1 MALQI
6 SPATPVRRPEAAA
19 RRGTALGA
27 ALLAMSLGAPA
38 VSGQQFRAGTELVL
52 VDVVATRAD
61 GNLARDLSVDDFE
74 IFEDGR
80 PQVVRQF
87 QIVDLERVS
96 ERSADPPGV
105 FSNTGEPGAVFAMVL
120 DDMMIDARHTP
131 LVRQWA
137 RRFITEH
144 VQPED
149 YLAVVRSGGDSGLML
164 TTDHALV
171 EPVIGRVAGRRGGSE
186 PGQITGAP
194 TDDIPLPGDD
204 TPTLADFT
212 ELGLLEPGGEARIQ
226 AEQSLVMLQRVVEY
240 LAPIPGRR
248 KAVLLFSQ
256 GVMFDLEALA
266 NDETTRTFDGMR
278 RLLAAAREGNVAIYT
293 VDPRGLRGSTE
304 PSIGETAL
312 PVTGDAGLDTLRDLA
327 SATGGR
333 AVVSTNELSEA
344 FDRITREN
352 RFYYLLGYEPASSVS
367 ARARRIEVR
376 TRAAGVSLL
385 HRRAYAPT
393 PAASRPAAR
402 TVVASPLPHGGVPV
416 ALAPTL
422 FPDPS
427 GGASL
432 AVPFELG
439 ASLTDGTAVDYSLVA
454 IDGRGRQVAGTK
466 GTLQASDGAARGLAR
481 LTIAP
486 GRYQLRLV
494 AEIAALVQEGVAFA
508 NVEIPPAGAEFPTC
522 GGFMLVQGEG
532 RQIRPSVYHR
542 FRPDLP
548 IMVATVVSARA
559 LPEGTPMLFG
569 VTAPG
574 SDTSL
579 VFEVEKPQPLGRGLW
594 RFELALPPPMPIGEL
609 ELVLLAGETPIPGCR
624 AELRIQ

>member
-1 MALQI
+1 MALHAC
-6 SPATPVRRPEAAA
+6 SSAVPRRPSAFV
-19 RRGTALGA
+19 RRGTAVGA
-27 ALLAMSLGAPA
+27 VLLALAAGTSGTA
-38 VSGQQFRAGTELVL
+38 GQQFRAGTELVL

-61 GNLARDLSVDDFE
+61 GNLARDLTVDDFE

-87 QIVDLERVS
+87 QIVDLERAS
-96 ERSADPPGV
+96 ERSPDPPGV
-105 FSNTGEPGAVFAMVL
+105 FSNTAEPGAVFAMVL

-137 RRFITEH
+137 RRFLDEH
-144 VQPED
+144 VQPQD
-149 YLAVVRSGGDSGLML
+149 YVAVVRSGGDSGLML

-171 EPVIGRVAGRRGGSE
+171 APVIAQVAGRRGGSD
-186 PGQITGAP
+186 PGQITGAASDEVP
-194 TDDIPLPGDD
+194 MPGGES
-204 TPTLADFT
+204 PVLADFS
-212 ELGLLEPGGEARIQ
+212 ELGLLEVGSETRMQ

-256 GVMFDLEALA
+256 GVAFDLEALA

-293 VDPRGLRGSTE
+293 IDPRGLRGSTE
-304 PSIGETAL
+304 PAVGMTST
-312 PVTGDAGLDTLRDLA
+312 PVIADAGLDTLRDLA

-333 AVVSTNELSEA
+333 AVVSTNELGEA

-352 RFYYLLGYEPASSVS
+352 RFYYLLGYEPVASSS
-367 ARARRIEVR
+367 GRARRIEVR
-376 TRAAGVSLL
+376 TRAAGVTVL

-393 PAASRPAAR
+393 PAARGRAAA
-402 TVVASPLPHGGVPV
+402 TVLASPLPGGGVTV

-439 ASLTDGTAVDYSLVA
+439 EGLTDGTEVTYSLVA
-454 IDGRGRQVAGTK
+454 VDGRGRQVSGTK
-466 GTLQASDGAARGLAR
+466 GTLKASGGVARGLSR
-481 LTIAP
+481 MTVEP

-494 AEIAALVQEGVAFA
+494 AGIEALVQEGVAFA
-508 NVEIPPAGAEFPTC
+508 NVEVPAAGAGVPVC
-522 GGFMLVQGEG
+522 GGFMLVQSDGEAV
-532 RQIRPSVYHR
+532 RPNVTRVFNARY
-542 FRPDLP
+542 PV
-548 IMVATVVSARA
+548 MVATVVSAQT
-559 LPEGTPMLFG
+559 LPQGVPMAFG

-579 VFEVEKPQPLGRGLW
+579 VFEVEQPRPLGRGLW
-594 RFELALPPPMPIGEL
+594 RFEIALPAPLPSGEL
-609 ELVLLAGETPIPGCR
+609 ELVLLAGESPLPGCR